1 MDRRTFI
8 GLSSLTGAGLV
19 LTQTSMGTQF
29 LNSLTEEDYV
39 MPLLFMGHGSP
50 MNAIEDNAYTQGWK
64 NMVKDIPKPKAILV
78 ISAHWETTGS
88 KVLAVDTP
96 KLIYDMYGFPQKL
109 YEVKYPCEGSPD
121 FADEIQKSITHTN
134 VELDHE
140 WGLDHGAWSI
150 LVHMYPDAS
159 IPCFQFSL
167 NKTRDLQWHYDLAKE
182 LAFLRKKG
190 VLIVGSGNIVHNLR
204 YMQYM
209 YNKPFD
215 WALEFDAK
223 VEELI
228 ADENHAAL
236 INYKSL
242 GEAAEISV
250 NSAEH
255 YIPLLY
261 ILALKTK
268 NEKVVYTNHADKETL
283 IGSFMR
289 SLKIG

>member
-1 MDRRTFI
+1 MNST
-8 GLSSLTGAGLV
+8 
-19 LTQTSMGTQF
+19 F
-29 LNSLTEEDYV
+29 LNSLSEQEQL
-39 MPLLFMGHGSP
+39 MPVLFMGHGSP
-50 MNAIEDNAYTQGWK
+50 MNAIEDNSFTRGWK
-64 NMVKDIPKPKAILV
+64 NMVKDIPTPKAILV
-78 ISAHWETTGS
+78 ISAHWETQGS
-88 KVLAVDTP
+88 KVVAVDKP
-96 KLIYDMYGFPQKL
+96 KMIYDMYGFPKKL
-109 YEVKYPCEGSPD
+109 YEVTYPCDGSPD
-121 FADEIQKSITHTN
+121 FANEIQKSISYTN

-182 LAFLRKKG
+182 LLFLRKKG

-204 YMQYM
+204 YAQYM

-228 ADENHAAL
+228 ADRNHTAL
-236 INYKSL
+236 INYKTL
-242 GEAAEISV
+242 GEAAQISV

-261 ILALKTK
+261 CLALQQK
-268 NEKVVYTNHADKETL
+268 NEKVIYTNHADKETL

-289 SLKIG
+289 CLKIG